1 MVLPQREKIEDQ
13 GRAHK
18 VAQNARGRAKG
29 GYDNCNEEVATSALK
44 ETVVPKAGNL
54 EETQF
59 IRCKNDW

>member
-29 GYDNCNEEVATSALK
+29 GYENCNEEVATSALK
-44 ETVVPKAGNL
+44 EIVDPKGGESGRNAVH
-54 EETQF
+54 
-59 IRCKNDW
+59 